1 MRGGIYIHIPFCVS
15 KCGYCDFYSIIPKGN
30 ILDDYTKSLVYHIQN
45 SPYKL
50 SADTIY
56 FGGGTPTLLG
66 ADNLNKILT
75 VVNEV
80 FSPNNPEVTIEANPS
95 TVTSKLLKDLFK
107 MGFNRLSYGVQS
119 MDEDELKLLG
129 RAHGVAEIH
138 SAFDMARNAG
148 FKNISADVMLAL
160 PEQKESTLRNSLEQI
175 ISLSPEHISS
185 YILKIEQ
192 GTPFSKRY
200 SPEDFSEDESASLYN
215 LCCDTFSS
223 AGYHRYEVS
232 NFSKPNFESKH
243 NMSYWKL
250 TPYLGFGCSA
260 HSYFDGKRFYTVS
273 DINAFVYN
281 EDIVPLYIQD
291 GEGGTFDEYV
301 MLGLRLAKGIDT
313 QFLKKAFPSQSA
325 KLIQKAYPLIEK
337 NMLIY
342 SDNFLKIAPEHF
354 LISNAIIFS
363 LLD

>member
-15 KCGYCDFYSIIPKGN
+15 KCGYCDFYSIIPRGN
-30 ILDDYTKSLVYHIQN
+30 ILGDYTESLIHRIRN
-45 SPYKL
+45 STYKL

-66 ADNLNKILT
+66 AGNLNKILT
-75 VVNEV
+75 AINET

-129 RAHGVAEIH
+129 RVHGVKEVH
-138 SAFDMARNAG
+138 SAFDLARNAG

-160 PEQKESTLRNSLEQI
+160 PEQRESTLINSLEQI
-175 ISLSPEHISS
+175 ISLSPEHISA

-192 GTPFSKRY
+192 GTPFSKLY
-200 SPEDFSEDESASLYN
+200 SPEDFPEDESAALYN
-215 LCCDTFSS
+215 LCCDTLSS

-243 NMSYWKL
+243 NMSYWQL

-260 HSYFDGKRFYTVS
+260 HSYFDGKRFYTPS
-273 DINAFVYN
+273 DIDAFVY
-281 EDIVPLYIQD
+281 EKDSDSLYIQD

-301 MLGLRLAKGIDT
+301 MLGLRLARGIDID
-313 QFLKKAFPSQSA
+313 FLKKTFPSQTT
-325 KLIQKAYPLIEK
+325 KLIQKACPLIEK